1 MFLPLNKK
9 LKKALNKPQGFT
21 LIELLVVIG
30 ILAILLAIVLI
41 AVNPPRQFILARNTQ
56 RRSDALAI
64 LNGVGQFFAE
74 EGKLPP
80 GIPTVIAQEIGNNA
94 GETDL
99 CGSLSG
105 KGMGSSEQR
114 YLAELPVDPD
124 PNLGFNYDE
133 DCTTLTDYNTGYFI
147 LRTANNRITVSAPN
161 AEDPGGGAPTISIT
175 R

>member
-1 MFLPLNKK
+1 MFLPLSKK
-9 LKKALNKPQGFT
+9 LKKALIKPQGFT

-64 LNGVGQFFAE
+64 LNGVGQYFAE
-74 EGKLPP
+74 EGKLPDNLAT
-80 GIPTVIAQEIGNNA
+80 GSAQEISDSGM
-94 GETDL
+94 DI
-99 CGSLSG
+99 CGDFLAEG
-105 KGMGSSEQR
+105 IVGPDQR

-124 PNLGFNYDE
+124 PNLGFSYT
-133 DCTTLTDYNTGYFI
+133 DCDTYNTGYFI
-147 LRTANNRITVSAPN
+147 ERTANNRVTVSAPN
-161 AEDPGGGAPTISIT
+161 AEDPGDGAPTITIT

>member
-1 MFLPLNKK
+1 MFLPS
-9 LKKALNKPQGFT
+9 LKKAKKATKKSQGFT

-74 EGKLPP
+74 NGAVPSD
-80 GIPTVIAQEIGNNA
+80 IPTGTPEIIAVDDGDITTNEADI
-94 GETDL
+94 
-99 CGSLSG
+99 CGDIVG
-105 KGMGSSEQR
+105 ATQR
-114 YLAELPVDPD
+114 YLAEMPVDPL
-124 PNLGFNYDE
+124 PGGGFSYT
-133 DCTTLTDYNTGYFI
+133 DCTTYTTGYFI
-147 LRTANNRITVSAPN
+147 LRTANNRITVSAPS
-161 AEDPGGGAPTISIT
+161 AEDPGDGAPTISIT